1 MLSYLVAVVLLG
13 AGVLL
18 AGAWQ
23 TGIDRSAVARAKAEA
38 AKGTTGAPVFVA
50 RITKAQ
56 DCYRED
62 GGPWDADGLLCRLG
76 FQCYVKAGELEIT
89 YNTGTKVTLQ
99 GPAVYEVSAADG
111 GSLFEGSAAISVE
124 GAQRSVAGQEGG
136 YRQRNCESSAV

>member
-1 MLSYLVAVVLLG
+1 MD
-13 AGVLL
+13 
-18 AGAWQ
+18 

-38 AKGTTGAPVFVA
+38 AKGTTGGRVRRPDHEGP
-50 RITKAQ
+50 RLLS
-56 DCYRED
+56 R
-62 GGPWDADGLLCRLG
+62 GWGPWDADGLLCRLG

-99 GPAVYEVSAADG
+99 GPAVYEVSAAHG

-124 GAQRSVAGQEGG
+124 AHKGALPVKEGG